1 VQTTDTQYQ
10 YSDVNVIAIHHALV
24 KSGITR
30 WSNQASRHRRWM
42 WLSPCH

>member
-1 VQTTDTQYQ
+1 
-10 YSDVNVIAIHHALV
+10 LPF
-24 KSGITR
+24 ITR